1 MEHNP
6 YVFKSLVN
14 IYEEYLNLI
23 IHRVK
28 GYKVLVLDDETK
40 SIISLIFSHSY
51 ILEKEIFL
59 TLNFND
65 KNIFDDI
72 YNNNDKKENIDFMN
86 YKIKNLKH
94 LKVIFLLRP
103 TYTNILKL
111 MSELKK
117 PLFSEYYIFFTNTV
131 NNIYIEKLAKADEFD
146 VIKNIL
152 EYYIDTYVLHDY
164 LFHLNIDY
172 TSFLYKNDNTFV
184 EKEKKKKELNYF
196 KQYKNNINSNKNH
209 SSDINYEKLT
219 IEEFNKQV
227 EENNTN
233 NMIYDEYNND
243 NIIFNSHFN
252 LSSEHINN
260 SNITLYENQ
269 IVQRII
275 DGLFSFLCC
284 VRQVPDVI
292 YNKHS
297 KICKHIIDMLKE
309 KMLRHQSVFDNIL
322 DIYEKYN
329 DDMEKKKQKKLLE
342 MNNEPN
348 YQFNHLMNQNM
359 NDMIE
364 GDACYFLILDRNED
378 PITPL
383 LTQWTY
389 QSMLHELIGIE
400 NNKINL
406 NSNNKEEEQIVMSC
420 NYDDFYNEH
429 LFDNF
434 GDLGQ
439 AVKNY
444 VDIYQAETSKKTN
457 LESIDDIQK
466 FIDIYPNYKKLSGNV
481 TKHVNI
487 LHKFSDLVQKRQLFY
502 ISELEQSI
510 ACYHIKNDHFKQV
523 IDTIKNYTYTNYD
536 VLRLSLLYS
545 LKYAD
550 EQHINIIKNELAKRN
565 IQKDQILLIDALLL
579 YSSQQTKY
587 NQLFKEQTFLNLAK
601 TTITRTIKGTSNVF
615 TLHKSYLYYL
625 LEDIIKYKINT
636 QLYTTTN
643 LLHTEPN
650 LNKKINSIVVFF
662 IGGATYEEYR
672 DVQYL
677 SKKYNISIVLGSTH
691 VHNSQSF
698 LADVLQLIKK

>member
-1 MEHNP
+1 MENNP

-65 KNIFDDI
+65 KNIFEDI
-72 YNNNDKKENIDFMN
+72 YNNNNDKKENFDFMN

-103 TYTNILKL
+103 TYTNILRL

-117 PLFSEYYIFFTNTV
+117 PLFSEYYIFFTNTI
-131 NNIYIEKLAKADEFD
+131 NDIYIEKLAKADEFD
-146 VIKNIL
+146 VIKNII

-172 TSFLYKNDNTFV
+172 TSFLYKNDHKFID
-184 EKEKKKKELNYF
+184 KEKKKKELNYF
-196 KQYKNNINSNKNH
+196 KQYNNNNNINSNNNY
-209 SSDINYEKLT
+209 SSDGRYEKLT
-219 IEEFNKQV
+219 IEEFNKL
-227 EENNTN
+227 EGNN
-233 NMIYDEYNND
+233 NMIYDNNNNNN
-243 NIIFNSHFN
+243 NINSGNINYSHFN
-252 LSSEHINN
+252 LSIEHINNDNRNN
-260 SNITLYENQ
+260 SNITLYMNQ

-284 VRQVPDVI
+284 IRQVPDVI
-292 YNKHS
+292 YNRHS
-297 KICKHIIDMLKE
+297 KI
-309 KMLRHQSVFDNIL
+309 
-322 DIYEKYN
+322 Y
-329 DDMEKKKQKKLLE
+329 
-342 MNNEPN
+342 
-348 YQFNHLMNQNM
+348 
-359 NDMIE
+359 
-364 GDACYFLILDRNED
+364 RNED

-406 NSNNKEEEQIVMSC
+406 NCNNKEEEQQQIVMSC

-444 VDIYQAETSKKTN
+444 VDIYQEETSKKTN

-487 LHKFSDLVQKRQLFY
+487 LHKFSDIVQKRQLFY

-510 ACYHIKNDHFKQV
+510 ACYHTKNDHFKQV

-550 EQHINIIKNELAKRN
+550 EQHINVIKNELAKRN

-643 LLHTEPN
+643 LLHTEPT

-672 DVQYL
+672 DVQHL

-691 VHNSQSF
+691 MHNSQSF